1 MVVTVWNGGSVQLH
15 LNLMVQIENGY
26 PSGVRLDNVWL
37 NWRNDGV
44 EEICEPLEKINEND
58 DCSRSLRS
66 CHLLWYVKD
75 GSELIGHVQSVDCV
89 NQIFVLSINGKSD
102 VFEVHLVISQ

>member
-1 MVVTVWNGGSVQLH
+1 MVVTVWNGGSIQLH

-26 PSGVRLDNVWL
+26 PSGMRLDNVWFS
-37 NWRNDGV
+37 WRSDGV
-44 EEICEPLEKINEND
+44 EEICESLKQINEND

-75 GSELIGHVQSVDCV
+75 RSELIGH
-89 NQIFVLSINGKSD
+89 I
-102 VFEVHLVISQ
+102 

>member
-15 LNLMVQIENGY
+15 LNLVVQIENGD
-26 PSGVRLDNVWL
+26 PSGVGLDNVWFS
-37 NWRNDGV
+37 WRIDGV
-44 EEICEPLEKINEND
+44 EEICEPLKKINED
-58 DCSRSLRS
+58 DDSSRSLRS

-75 GSELIGHVQSVDCV
+75 GSELIGHVQPVDCV

-102 VFEVHLVISQ
+102 VFKVHLVIS